1 MRLDV
6 PNQPPAE
13 FSFSASGELTVKADK
28 SVAFLYRAV
37 VTSPGDADQ
46 WVKWRW
52 RVDRSFPSTDL
63 GAKGKDDRP
72 LAVHLWFA
80 DDREASVFGPLGW
93 LFGYPHISHTITYV
107 LGGDHPADSMVTNP
121 YYDNGVI
128 YALRGRH
135 MMARKWY
142 SEMRDIRSD
151 LARAFPGRSIMR
163 TLKYISVSA
172 DTDDTASRSLARIA
186 GLRMMQ
192 RSRR

>member
-37 VTSPGDADQ
+37 VSSHDNADQ
-46 WVKWRW
+46 WIKWRW

-63 GAKGKDDRP
+63 GTKGKDDRP

-107 LGGDHPADSMVTNP
+107 LGGDHPPDSVVANP
-121 YYDNGVI
+121 YYDNGVV
-128 YALRGRH
+128 YALRGRQ
-135 MMARKWY
+135 MIAGKWY
-142 SEMRDIRSD
+142 SETRDIRSD
-151 LARAFPGRSIMR
+151 LAHAFPGRSMMK

-172 DTDDTASRSLARIA
+172 DTDDTGLSSLARIT
-186 GLRMMQ
+186 GLQLIQMA
-192 RSRR
+192 RR